1 MSTIFILSPVVCRCT
16 KPETPFTAYAEPGQQ
31 TGKVSWPKQEAACT
45 KSVVP
50 TPGPV
55 DPPGAISGGRYPL
68 GKHGIT
74 YPFSYNDAGK
84 PKVLNC
90 QVNFTV
96 VRK

>member
-1 MSTIFILSPVVCRCT
+1 V
-16 KPETPFTAYAEPGQQ
+16 TPFTAYAEPGQQ

>member
-45 KSVVP
+45 NDVVP